1 MAARTGDRLEAII
14 RLVPDQTEGNQ
25 RMVESLQASQAQIVF
40 STFVIGMAF
49 KALHY
54 ILEFSMQT
62 VPTVNLFTN
71 IRVAV
76 HAQVCLQT
84 GQRLVTETALL
95 FKIRMRLI
103 TCQHDLRIPRDAQ
116 IAWAECQPTLAPDRQ
131 TKSHQQYPKYQ
142 HAG

>member
-1 MAARTGDRLEAII
+1 
-14 RLVPDQTEGNQ
+14 
-25 RMVESLQASQAQIVF
+25 MVESLQASQAQIVF

-54 ILEFSMQT
+54 ILELSMQT
-62 VPTVNLFTN
+62 VPAGNLFTN

-76 HAQVCLQT
+76 HAQVCLQA

-95 FKIRMRLI
+95 FKIRMRLV
-103 TCQHDLRIPRDAQ
+103 TSQHDLRIPRDAQ

-131 TKSHQQYPKYQ
+131 TKSYQQYPKYQ